1 MTYQQSKI
9 KSTHTST
16 GFRDGQVSIQ
26 MELEGLRS
34 SVSSDHTTLK
44 RELEGLH
51 SALAAHASQL
61 HSAISAKDG
70 ALQSLDSQ
78 LAEITATLA
87 ALHLARSPT
96 PLPETRILQHL
107 RFPSMHS
114 REDQVRDPNEG
125 TFEWILAEIPDKGL
139 QGQDPRHR
147 RNKKAWE
154 EMARER
160 ARGRFLT
167 WLTTGN
173 GIFHISGKAGS
184 GKSTLMKALTRHQRT
199 MQELTR
205 WAEGKRLLAA
215 RLFFW
220 PGSDEMQNCLEGLHR
235 SILFEALRQCQ
246 ELIPQVF
253 PDAYAAFSTP
263 THHEV
268 EDPEAFFRPGQ
279 VRKAFSRLISSALPE
294 KYRLCFFIDG
304 LDEYGESSEDGGQ
317 DIEHHELAME
327 LKTWAQC
334 PGIKI
339 LASSRPG
346 FDHHFSDSMR
356 IRLHEFTR
364 DDIFIFTRDLLRKH
378 QNFKLIEVKHEA
390 LCWHVVDRAEGV
402 FLWARAV
409 ARLLHLSLSKRESL
423 EAMNS
428 YLRGL
433 PKAMEK
439 LYASLLER
447 LDEPDQHRARVL
459 LLYASH
465 CTHALEPVSLI
476 PVLWVDEWIKPG
488 FPVSSPPTRAAN
500 LWEIHSQMG
509 IPEARVRI
517 LTQGL
522 LECQAVPEAG
532 RQQLMFSQRVVLY
545 HRSVRDFVEK
555 DAKVQEVS
563 HRFPALTNGDMFYR
577 LRLAELM
584 YAPTGQ
590 VRTAYDFMAPGG
602 PVDWHIP
609 GELMESYLR
618 CLRQHH
624 TSLHAEMNSHPRS
637 LFWDVEKT
645 LGYNASTRGSAQLR
659 HRGFLE
665 ARDSTPSFDH
675 WAVYMSPDFPIQ
687 EYEVS
692 PHISDALGRCG
703 SGRGGMVNQDGLEPP
718 PRPSLLLSAALGGR
732 SASVKTLLALGYPA
746 DDKVVVKAD
755 VGDGRSRRHFC
766 LPVWATFALECLVAG
781 LGGSMTPVTRSSRTC
796 FPPGRSRRDSALESG
811 TRKRLKVLIHRGL
824 FPRRGRGRRTQD
836 GHVWCSSW
844 PSICLDVLALSSTG
858 KPSHWMFL
866 SLPQSEVGGWSPCS
880 GERVCW
886 TFSRMRV
893 NIFTLGSFEHCVNGL
908 GRGSVISKRANL
920 RRPLHPL
927 LITTRPRP
935 CSSQTA

>member
-1 MTYQQSKI
+1 M
-9 KSTHTST
+9 
-16 GFRDGQVSIQ
+16 
-26 MELEGLRS
+26 
-34 SVSSDHTTLK
+34 SSDHTTLK

-61 HSAISAKDG
+61 HAGISAKDG

-96 PLPETRILQHL
+96 PLPESRILQHL

-139 QGQDPRHR
+139 QGQCPSHR
-147 RNKKAWE
+147 PNEKAWE

-184 GKSTLMKALTRHQRT
+184 GKSTLMKALTRHPRT
-199 MQELTR
+199 IQELTR
-205 WAEGKRLLAA
+205 WAEGKRLLLA
-215 RLFFW
+215 RFFFW
-220 PGSDEMQNCLEGLHR
+220 PGSDEMQNSLEGLYR
-235 SILFEALRQCQ
+235 SILFEALGQCQ
-246 ELIPQVF
+246 ELISHVF

-263 THHEV
+263 THHEA
-268 EDPEAFFRPGQ
+268 EDLEAFFRPDQ
-279 VRKAFSRLISSALPE
+279 VRKAFSRLISSVLPE

-327 LKTWAQC
+327 LKAWAQC
-334 PGIKI
+334 PGVKI

-346 FDHHFSDSMR
+346 FDHHFDDSMR
-356 IRLHEFTR
+356 IRLHQFTR
-364 DDIFIFTRDLLRKH
+364 DDIFIFTSDLLRKH
-378 QNFKLIEVKHEA
+378 QNFKLIEDKHEA

-423 EAMNS
+423 ETMNS

-447 LDEPDQHRARVL
+447 LDESDQHRARVL

-476 PVLWVDEWIKPG
+476 PVLWVDEWNKPG
-488 FPVSSPPTRAAN
+488 FPVSSPPATAAN

-509 IPEARVRI
+509 IAEARVRI

-522 LECQAVPEAG
+522 LECQAVPKAG

-555 DAKVQEVS
+555 DAKVREVS
-563 HRFPALTNGDMFYR
+563 RRFPALTNGDMFYR

-584 YAPTGQ
+584 YAPTSQ
-590 VRTAYDFMAPGG
+590 VLTAYDFMAPSG

-624 TSLHAEMNSHPRS
+624 TSLHAEENSYRYS
-637 LFWDVEKT
+637 LFWEVKKT
-645 LGYNASTRGSAQLR
+645 LGYNGSTRGSAQL
-659 HRGFLE
+659 HHTWFPQAPGG
-665 ARDSTPSFDH
+665 TPSFDH
-675 WAVYMSPDFPIQ
+675 WAVYMSPDLPIQ
-687 EYEVS
+687 ECEVS

-703 SGRGGMVNQDGLEPP
+703 SGRGGMVDHSSLDPP
-718 PRPSLLLSAALGGR
+718 HRPSLLLSAALGGR

-746 DDKVVVKAD
+746 DDKVVVEAD
-755 VGDGRSRRHFC
+755 VGDGRGRHHFC
-766 LPVWATFALECLVAG
+766 LPVWAIFSLECLLAG
-781 LGGSMTPVTRSSRTC
+781 LGGVDDARYEILQDLLSAGTMEEGFCIGLEDSREIESPNSSGLVLKAWAREAD
-796 FPPGRSRRDSALESG
+796 PGWARVVQLLAQHLPGCLSY
-811 TRKRLKVLIHRGL
+811 VL
-824 FPRRGRGRRTQD
+824 D
-836 GHVWCSSW
+836 GEAI
-844 PSICLDVLALSSTG
+844 PLDVSQLAAIRSWRLVSLQWGTS
-858 KPSHWMFL
+858 MLEFL
-866 SLPQSEVGGWSPCS
+866 PHA
-880 GERVCW
+880 GEYFHVRL
-886 TFSRMRV
+886 F
-893 NIFTLGSFEHCVNGL
+893 
-908 GRGSVISKRANL
+908 
-920 RRPLHPL
+920 
-927 LITTRPRP
+927 
-935 CSSQTA
+935 